1 LEEISMAE
9 GNAGGGPQF
18 LVHHDGDSVAV
29 ATRDLEPG
37 EVRGA
42 VMKGDPAKELTCTL
56 RDRVPLGHKF
66 ALVALAEGADIV
78 KYGVRVGIATQ
89 PVSPGEY
96 VHVHNMRSARWS
108 SSRAS

>member
-1 LEEISMAE
+1 MAE

-42 VMKGDPAKELTCTL
+42 VMKAESSNASKELTYTL

-66 ALVALAEGADIV
+66 ALVDLAEGADII
-78 KYGVRVGIATQ
+78 KYGVRVGVATKDIG
-89 PVSPGEY
+89 VGEY
-96 VHVHNMRSARWS
+96 VHVHNIRSARWS
-108 SSRAS
+108 TSRAS

>member
-1 LEEISMAE
+1 MSH
-9 GNAGGGPQF
+9 GDPGPGAQF

-29 ATRDLEPG
+29 ATMDLEPG

-42 VMKGDPAKELTCTL
+42 VMKSDNQRDLSCSL
-56 RDRVPLGHKF
+56 RERVPLGHKF
-66 ALVALAEGADIV
+66 ALVELPEGTDII
-78 KYGVRVGIATQ
+78 KYGVRVGVATRDIT
-89 PVSPGEY
+89 PGEY

>member
-1 LEEISMAE
+1 MAE

-42 VMKGDPAKELTCTL
+42 VMKAASAGTGELTCTL
-56 RDRVPLGHKF
+56 HDRVPLGHKF
-66 ALVALAEGADIV
+66 ALVELAEGADII
-78 KYGVRVGIATQ
+78 KYGVRVGIAARDIR
-89 PVSPGEY
+89 VGEY

>member
-1 LEEISMAE
+1 MVE
-9 GNAGGGPQF
+9 GNARRAGPQF
-18 LVHHDGDSVAV
+18 LVHHEGDSVAV

-42 VMKGDPAKELTCTL
+42 VMKGDSSKELTCTL
-56 RDRVPLGHKF
+56 RDVVPLGHKF
-66 ALVALAEGADIV
+66 ALVDLTEGADVI
-78 KYGVRVGIATQ
+78 KYGVRVGVAAQ
-89 PVSPGEY
+89 PVSRGEY

>member
-1 LEEISMAE
+1 MAE
-9 GNAGGGPQF
+9 GNALRAAPQF

-29 ATRDLEPG
+29 ATSDLEPG

-42 VMKGDPAKELTCTL
+42 VMKGDSSKELTCTL
-56 RDRVPLGHKF
+56 RDAVPLGHKF
-66 ALVALAEGADIV
+66 ALVDLAPGADVV
-78 KYGVRVGIATQ
+78 KYGVRVGVATQ
-89 PVSPGEY
+89 QVSRGSY